1 MVFAGGGRFG
11 VEEVSPLWF
20 IPRSPRA
27 VGRPV
32 LKRSGPHDFGAPWR
46 CRVVRPPRPGPGG
59 TRTVQMFSS
68 LPLVKG
74 SVAGMREGD
83 QMGFEVRHVAGALGA
98 ELTGV
103 DLTSMDEVDIGE
115 LRALIHEH
123 EVVFFR
129 EVWLT
134 EEQHLTLGR
143 ALGRPSI
150 FPISR
155 LLGGTE
161 PSFQRISDGPESPS
175 EADSWHT
182 DVTWVA
188 EPPKYALL
196 CAEVMPDR
204 GGDTMWASMTAAYD
218 ALSPTMQ
225 RVVSGLRVVHDNEC
239 FVAALLRK
247 TGRTWEPKRSPS
259 GFEASTRPL
268 CILSCAPI
276 QTRVDGPCSSGA
288 NSCATSRACT
298 TTRAEPCSSSLH
310 ATSTHPA
317 FIAGGDGRR
326 ETWRSGMNDP
336 RIIETPERRCTK
348 NE

>member
-1 MVFAGGGRFG
+1 
-11 VEEVSPLWF
+11 
-20 IPRSPRA
+20 
-27 VGRPV
+27 
-32 LKRSGPHDFGAPWR
+32 
-46 CRVVRPPRPGPGG
+46 
-59 TRTVQMFSS
+59 
-68 LPLVKG
+68 
-74 SVAGMREGD
+74 MR
-83 QMGFEVRHVAGALGA
+83 FEVRHVAGALGA
-98 ELTGV
+98 ELSGV
-103 DLTSMDEVDIGE
+103 DPRSMDDTDVGD

-143 ALGRPSI
+143 ALGTPSI
-150 FPISR
+150 FPIAR

-204 GGDTMWASMTAAYD
+204 GGDTIWASMTAAYD

-225 RVVSGLRVVHDNEC
+225 RILSDLRVVHDNES

-247 TGRTWEPKRSPS
+247 TRGNVGAEEVAERLRSEYP
-259 GFEASTRPL
+259 A
-268 CILSCAPI
+268 
-276 QTRVDGPCSSGA
+276 SGA
-288 NSCATSRACT
+288 SSRAHSPGHGST
-298 TTRAEPCSSSLH
+298 SAVPRWPFHALH
-310 ATSTHPA
+310 RGHA
-317 FIAGGDGRR
+317 R
-326 ETWRSGMNDP
+326 
-336 RIIETPERRCTK
+336 
-348 NE
+348 

>member
-1 MVFAGGGRFG
+1 
-11 VEEVSPLWF
+11 
-20 IPRSPRA
+20 
-27 VGRPV
+27 
-32 LKRSGPHDFGAPWR
+32 
-46 CRVVRPPRPGPGG
+46 
-59 TRTVQMFSS
+59 
-68 LPLVKG
+68 
-74 SVAGMREGD
+74 MR
-83 QMGFEVRHVAGALGA
+83 FEVRHVAGALGA
-98 ELTGV
+98 ELSGV
-103 DLTSMDEVDIGE
+103 DLRSMDDTDVGD

-143 ALGRPSI
+143 ALGTPSI
-150 FPISR
+150 FPIAR

-204 GGDTMWASMTAAYD
+204 GGDTIWASMTAAYD

-225 RVVSGLRVVHDNEC
+225 RILSNLRVVHDNES

-247 TGRTWEPKRSPS
+247 TRGNVGAEEVAERLRSEYPPVVH
-259 GFEASTRPL
+259 PL
-268 CILSCAPI
+268 V
-276 QTRVDGPCSSGA
+276 R
-288 NSCATSRACT
+288 
-298 TTRAEPCSSSLH
+298 
-310 ATSTHPA
+310 THP
-317 FIAGGDGRR
+317 DTGRR
-326 ETWRSGMNDP
+326 ALFLGGQFMRYIEGMHDDESKALLEFLARHIDVPRFHCRWRWTSGDLAIWDERSTNHRNAGERLHQQRTIR
-336 RIIETPERRCTK
+336 RIEIDGDRPYLEVVSPV
-348 NE
+348 